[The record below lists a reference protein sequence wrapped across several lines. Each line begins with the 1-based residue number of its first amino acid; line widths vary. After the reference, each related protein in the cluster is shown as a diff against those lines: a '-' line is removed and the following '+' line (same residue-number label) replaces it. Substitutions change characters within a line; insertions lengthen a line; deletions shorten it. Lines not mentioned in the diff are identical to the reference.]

1 MHFKRTFTKLSQWE
15 HWPTF
20 MFYAP
25 LLPYFL
31 YQTLKNKSFTF
42 FLNTNPTIHHSGN
55 GAESK
60 YKTLSLI
67 PDAYKPKS
75 ILLNK
80 GENLNETLEKMVNIA
95 IDFPII
101 AKPDL
106 GFRGYLVKKINNKAE
121 LSNYLKKNNSIAII
135 LQEFITLP
143 KECGIFYYRLPNQ
156 KEGKITSITLKKFL
170 SVTGNGKQTL
180 SELIQQDSRAFL
192 YYDLL
197 KNLHKEKMDSIIPN
211 GKKITLTVIGNHSK
225 GTQFLNGN
233 HLITK
238 ELETTFDAINKKIK
252 GWYFGRLDIKYH
264 TFEELL
270 KAENFKILEI
280 NGIIAEPTHIYD
292 ASAKNASYLKAIK
305 EIKNNWEII
314 TKIANINRDN
324 LGLENPKLKPYIKE
338 MIYLRKYAKKLK
350 TLNQK
355 N

>member
-1 MHFKRTFTKLSQWE
+1 MHLKRSLTKLTQWE

-31 YQTLKNKSFTF
+31 YQTLKNRSFTF
-42 FLNTNPTIHHSGN
+42 FLNTNPSMHYSGN
-55 GAESK
+55 GTESK
-60 YKTLSLI
+60 FKTLQLI

-75 ILLNK
+75 VLLPKNSSLSEAIYK
-80 GENLNETLEKMVNIA
+80 MEKATIS
-95 IDFPII
+95 FPII

-106 GFRGYLVKKINNKAE
+106 GFRGYLVKKINTKNE
-121 LSNYLKKNNSIAII
+121 LKTYLDKNNSINII
-135 LQEFITLP
+135 LQEFISLP
-143 KECGIFYYRLPNQ
+143 NECGVFYYRLPNK

-170 SVTGNGKQTL
+170 SVTGNGKLTL
-180 SELIQQDSRAFL
+180 SELITKDSRAFL

-197 KNLHKEKMDSIIPN
+197 KNLHKNRMDEVIAK
-211 GKKITLTVIGNHSK
+211 GEKITLTVIGNHSK

-238 ELETTFDAINKKIK
+238 ELERTFDKINQEIK
-252 GWYFGRLDIKYH
+252 GWYFGRLDIKYQS
-264 TFEELL
+264 FEDLL
-270 KAENFKILEI
+270 QAKKFKILEI

-305 EIKNNWEII
+305 EIKTNWEVI
-314 TKIANINRDN
+314 TKIANLNKSI
-324 LGLENPKLKPYIKE
+324 LGLQDPKLKTYVKE
-338 MIYLRKYAKKLK
+338 MAYLRKYTKKLK
-350 TLNQK
+350 QLNSV

>member
-1 MHFKRTFTKLSQWE
+1 MHLKRSLTKLTQWE

-31 YQTLKNKSFTF
+31 YQTLKNRSFTF
-42 FLNTNPTIHHSGN
+42 FLNTNPSMHYSGN
-55 GAESK
+55 GTESK
-60 YKTLSLI
+60 FKTLQLI

-75 ILLNK
+75 VLLPKNSSLSEAIYK
-80 GENLNETLEKMVNIA
+80 MEKATIS
-95 IDFPII
+95 FPII

-106 GFRGYLVKKINNKAE
+106 GFRGYLVKKINTKNE
-121 LSNYLKKNNSIAII
+121 LKTYLDKNNSINII
-135 LQEFITLP
+135 LQEFISLP
-143 KECGIFYYRLPNQ
+143 NECGVFYYRLPNK

-170 SVTGNGKQTL
+170 SVTGNGKLTL
-180 SELIQQDSRAFL
+180 SELITKDSRAFL

-197 KNLHKEKMDSIIPN
+197 KNLHKKRMDEVIAK
-211 GKKITLTVIGNHSK
+211 GEKITLTVIGNHSK

-238 ELETTFDAINKKIK
+238 ELERTFDKINQEIK

-264 TFEELL
+264 SFEDLL
-270 KAENFKILEI
+270 QAKKFKILEI

-305 EIKNNWEII
+305 EIKTNWEVI
-314 TKIANINRDN
+314 TKIANLNKSI
-324 LGLENPKLKPYIKE
+324 LGLKDPKLKTYVKE
-338 MIYLRKYAKKLK
+338 MAYLRKYAKKLK
-350 TLNQK
+350 QLNSV

>member
-1 MHFKRTFTKLSQWE
+1 MHLKRSLTKLTQWE

-42 FLNTNPTIHHSGN
+42 FLNTNPSMHYSGN
-55 GAESK
+55 GTESK
-60 YKTLSLI
+60 FKTLQLI
-67 PDAYKPKS
+67 PEAYKPKS
-75 ILLNK
+75 VLLPKNSSLS
-80 GENLNETLEKMVNIA
+80 EAMYKMKKATIS
-95 IDFPII
+95 FPII

-106 GFRGYLVKKINNKAE
+106 GFRGYLVKKINSKNE
-121 LSNYLKKNNSIAII
+121 LKTYLDKNNSINII
-135 LQEFITLP
+135 LQEFISLP
-143 KECGIFYYRLPNQ
+143 NECGVFYYRLPNK

-170 SVTGNGKQTL
+170 TVTGDGKSTL
-180 SELIQQDSRAFL
+180 SELILQDSRAFL

-197 KNLHKEKMDSIIPN
+197 KNLHKNRMDKVINQGEKIV
-211 GKKITLTVIGNHSK
+211 LTVIGNHSK

-238 ELETTFDAINKKIK
+238 ELEQTFDKINQEIK
-252 GWYFGRLDIKYH
+252 GWYFGRLDIKYQS
-264 TFEELL
+264 FEDLL
-270 KAENFKILEI
+270 QAKKFKILEI

-305 EIKNNWEII
+305 EIKANWEVI
-314 TKIANINRDN
+314 TKIANLNKSI
-324 LGLENPKLKPYIKE
+324 LGLKNPKLKTYVKE
-338 MIYLRKYAKKLK
+338 MVYLRKYAKKLK
-350 TLNQK
+350 QLNSV

>member
-1 MHFKRTFTKLSQWE
+1 MQLKRTFTKFYQWE

-31 YQTLKNKSFTF
+31 YQTLKNKSLTF
-42 FLNTNPTIHHSGN
+42 FLNTNPSMHYSGN
-55 GAESK
+55 GTESK
-60 YKTLSLI
+60 FKTLELV

-75 ILLNK
+75 VLLTPK
-80 GENLNETLEKMVNIA
+80 TSLKIALEKLQEQKIN
-95 IDFPII
+95 FPII

-106 GFRGYLVKKINNKAE
+106 GFRGYLVKKINGKTDLKA
-121 LSNYLKKNNSIAII
+121 YLQKNNSIAII
-135 LQEFITLP
+135 LQEFISLP
-143 KECGIFYYRLPNQ
+143 NECGIFYYRFPNE

-170 SVTGNGKQTL
+170 SVTGNGKLTL

-197 KNLHKEKMDSIIPN
+197 TNLHRDKMHEIIKEDE
-211 GKKITLTVIGNHSK
+211 KITLTVIGNHSK

-238 ELETTFDAINKKIK
+238 ELEKTFDTINQQIN
-252 GWYFGRLDIKYH
+252 GWYFGRLDIKYQS
-264 TFEELL
+264 FEELL
-270 KAENFKILEI
+270 KAKNFKILEI

-292 ASAKNASYLKAIK
+292 ASSKDASYFKAIK
-305 EIKNNWEII
+305 EIKKNWKVI
-314 TKIANINRDN
+314 TKIANINKDT
-324 LGLENPKLKPYIKE
+324 LGLENPKLKAYFQE
-338 MIYLRKYAKKLK
+338 MRYLRQYSKKLK
-350 TLNQK
+350 TLNQQ

>member
-1 MHFKRTFTKLSQWE
+1 MHLKRSLTKLTQWE

-31 YQTLKNKSFTF
+31 YQTLKNRSFTF
-42 FLNTNPTIHHSGN
+42 FLNTNPSMHYSGN
-55 GAESK
+55 GTESK
-60 YKTLSLI
+60 FKTLQLI

-75 ILLNK
+75 VLLPKNSSLSEAIYK
-80 GENLNETLEKMVNIA
+80 MEKATIS
-95 IDFPII
+95 FPII

-106 GFRGYLVKKINNKAE
+106 GFRGYLVKKINTKNE
-121 LSNYLKKNNSIAII
+121 LKTYLDKNNSINII
-135 LQEFITLP
+135 LQEFISLP
-143 KECGIFYYRLPNQ
+143 NECGVFYYRLPNK
-156 KEGKITSITLKKFL
+156 KEGRISSITLKKFL
-170 SVTGNGKQTL
+170 SVTGNGKLTL
-180 SELIQQDSRAFL
+180 SELITKDSRAFL

-197 KNLHKEKMDSIIPN
+197 KNLHKNRMDEVIAK
-211 GKKITLTVIGNHSK
+211 GEKITLTVIGNHSK

-238 ELETTFDAINKKIK
+238 ELERTFDKINQEIK

-264 TFEELL
+264 SFEDLL
-270 KAENFKILEI
+270 QAKKFKILEI

-305 EIKNNWEII
+305 EIKTNWEVI
-314 TKIANINRDN
+314 TKIANLNKSI
-324 LGLENPKLKPYIKE
+324 LGLQDPKLKTYVKE
-338 MIYLRKYAKKLK
+338 MAYLRKYAKKLK
-350 TLNQK
+350 QLNSV